1 MNINYEV
8 NRLINFAIQNNLID
22 KLDAVYASNLLL
34 EVLNFNA

>member
-22 KLDAVYASNLLL
+22 KLDAWNWHK
-34 EVLNFNA
+34 NHPNGFNN